1 MDTAQNLLLQLRQRY
16 LSDIPERANELEELV
31 LEMENSGIT
40 AERYNDLFRRIHSL
54 KGSGGTY
61 GAHIIT
67 AVCHCFEDYLSFT
80 NFQENRPSPQS
91 TKIALSFVDLLRL
104 AADTLRNN
112 PDNIAEIEAR
122 LADLRRRVFLPQY
135 VALVV
140 ESTGTIVSIIRRVL
154 KNYGCRMVLMEDG
167 YQALGRALVEPFDLV
182 ITSMETPGLNGSALI
197 TALKLAVSANNTVK
211 CILLTANQN
220 LTLPNPEPDYL
231 LLKNGKMMA
240 NLNAMVKSVIGESV
254 IPKDCNLIDS

>member
-1 MDTAQNLLLQLRQRY
+1 MDTAQKLLFQLRQIY
-16 LSDIPERANELEELV
+16 LAEIPERADELEELV
-31 LEMENSGIT
+31 LEMENSGISSD
-40 AERYNDLFRRIHSL
+40 RYNDLFRRIHSL

-67 AVCHCFEDYLSFT
+67 AICHCFEDYLTAS
-80 NFQENRPSPQS
+80 NFKDSNPTLQS
-91 TKIALSFVDLLRL
+91 TKITLSFVDLLRG
-104 AADTLRNN
+104 AADTLRNS
-112 PDNIAEIEAR
+112 PDDISKIEGR
-122 LADLRRRVFLPQY
+122 LADLRQQAFLPQY

-140 ESTGTIVSIIRRVL
+140 ESTGTIISIIRKVL

-197 TALKLAVSANNTVK
+197 TALKLAVSANSNVK

-220 LTLPNPEPDYL
+220 LILPDPEPDFL
-231 LLKNGKMMA
+231 LLKNGGMMA
-240 NLNAMVKSVIGESV
+240 NLNVMVKSVIEESGGGLV
-254 IPKDCNLIDS
+254 AQDGT

>member
-1 MDTAQNLLLQLRQRY
+1 MDIAQNLLFQLRQIY
-16 LSDIPERANELEELV
+16 LSEIPERADELEELV

-40 AERYNDLFRRIHSL
+40 SDRYNDLFRRIHSL

-67 AVCHCFEDYLSFT
+67 AVCHCFEDYLTASNYKDANPT
-80 NFQENRPSPQS
+80 PQS
-91 TKIALSFVDLLRL
+91 TKIALSFVDLLRG
-104 AADTLRNN
+104 AAEALRDS
-112 PDNIAEIEAR
+112 PDDMAEVEAR
-122 LADLRRRVFLPQY
+122 LKDLRHRVFLPQY

-140 ESTGTIVSIIRRVL
+140 ESTGTIVNIIRRVL
-154 KNYGCRMVLMEDG
+154 KNYGCRVVLMEDG

-197 TALKLAVSANNTVK
+197 TALKLTASADNKVK

-220 LTLPNPEPDYL
+220 LTLPDPGPDYL
-231 LLKNGKMMA
+231 LLKNGNMMA
-240 NLNAMVKSVIGESV
+240 NLNAMVKSVIDESGGV
-254 IPKDCNLIDS
+254 WRLD